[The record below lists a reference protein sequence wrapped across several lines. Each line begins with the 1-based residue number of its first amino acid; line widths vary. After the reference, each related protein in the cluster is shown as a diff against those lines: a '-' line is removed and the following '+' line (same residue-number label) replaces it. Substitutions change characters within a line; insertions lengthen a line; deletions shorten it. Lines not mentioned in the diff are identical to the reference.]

1 MMPLVKVSDT
11 EEDRRKPNSSWERG
25 NLSSGAGSDLTQS
38 LTLGQAHGPMDSF
51 LHLKNKE
58 ARALSRFPL
67 F

>member
-1 MMPLVKVSDT
+1 MMPLVNVSER
-11 EEDRRKPNSSWERG
+11 EEDRGKANRSWKRG
-25 NLSSGAGSDLTQS
+25 NLTSGAGSDLPES
-38 LTLGQAHGPMDSF
+38 LTLGQAHGPMDSY